1 MLDDEQAAL
10 IENMNAA
17 VRAHEHAAA
26 LLADGVAEGV
36 VRAEYCGVPCQA
48 RLDWLNPE
56 RGIVDL
62 KTCDNLD
69 WLQTG
74 RPQLRVRPPAGVLPR
89 SPGLRHRIE
98 PPRLPD
104 RRGEA
109 RAVPLRRVA
118 DGRGRAR
125 DRAEGERGGDRAP
138 EDLPRRDTGHGYED
152 IVFDWI

>member
-10 IENMNAA
+10 IESMNAA

-36 VRAEYCGVPCQA
+36 VRAEYCGMPCQA

-69 WLQTG
+69 WLQMDA
-74 RPQLRVRPPAGVLPR
+74 RSYELRPPD
-89 SPGLRHRIE
+89 GL
-98 PPRLPD
+98 
-104 RRGEA
+104 
-109 RAVPLRRVA
+109 
-118 DGRGRAR
+118 
-125 DRAEGERGGDRAP
+125 
-138 EDLPRRDTGHGYED
+138 LPRRPGRASSVERSPST
-152 IVFDWI
+152 